1 MQRIKRISIYMCA
14 FLIFLIIA
22 LPIYHHATRHFFE
35 RRDQQPYPTVLP
47 G

>member
-1 MQRIKRISIYMCA
+1 MSQAPVQSGLTPIA
-14 FLIFLIIA
+14 FMDSNGMV
-22 LPIYHHATRHFFE
+22 HATRHFFE